1 MAEMLPHRAIDGQ
14 RDNAVHERVEHP
26 AELRRSFPFGAKGD
40 KEGRELNRFVG
51 VVHDL
56 GHRPAGVVRGE
67 VLAGQDAASSAAR
80 CVGQC
85 PAAVAAVGARAA
97 TWPQV
102 AS

>member
-1 MAEMLPHRAIDGQ
+1 MSASSIRRAPPQ
-14 RDNAVHERVEHP
+14 
-26 AELRRSFPFGAKGD
+26 FPFGAKGD
-40 KEGRELNRFVG
+40 EEGRGLDRFVG

-67 VLAGQDAASSAAR
+67 VFAGQDAASSAAR

-85 PAAVAAVGARAA
+85 PAAVAAVGARAT